1 MRNGICK
8 KALSLALAVMLTAS
22 SLFMATPA
30 EVSAAAKAPK
40 KITLNAKTK
49 TIVVGEKFKLK
60 VKSVTP
66 KSASKKV
73 TFKTSNKKVATVSSG
88 GDVKGV
94 KPGTAKITVT
104 SKAKKSVKA
113 TCKVTVAGIVVKS
126 AVNGVLTVNVNKT
139 VTLKPTVSPKK
150 VTTASFTYSIK
161 DKKVATVTSGGKL
174 TGVRAGKTTLT
185 IKTKKKKKSDKVLTL
200 KLSVVV
206 PGATADTQTPES
218 ETGGTQTPNTQTPE
232 SETGNTQA
240 PGGDTQTPG
249 SETGGTQ
256 TPNTQTPESETGNTQ
271 APGGDTQT
279 PESETGNT
287 QAPGGDTQTPESETG
302 NTQAP
307 GGDTQTPESETG
319 NTQTPGSETGD
330 SEVTD
335 PNVIRTWKFDFGS
348 ADDVAP
354 GYTAVTADKDYYAD
368 DNTDGYGFLG
378 INKNSDKISNR
389 LDGFGNQTGQVQ
401 DMRTGGGTGLNDA
414 VGSVGILGLDGQRP
428 AEVDPLGDEYYPTRF
443 ALKVEDETYYRVTA
457 TVTTLDPA
465 RDATATLYTERKH
478 PIYTDRKIEA
488 GKTSEEVFTIRVTPI
503 YYEKST
509 PKGLIE
515 DGMVNVCVAG
525 DNTAL
530 AALKI
535 EQIKTAPT
543 LWVLGDSTVT
553 DGNTTLP
560 FFRLQNYTGVGTG
573 LTKYLPSDIA
583 MVNEGEGG
591 LSAVDNNHFN
601 VVKDR
606 IQAGD
611 WMYVEYG
618 HNHKD
623 DGPAGY
629 KSALEKYYTV
639 CEQKGANLLIV
650 SPIER
655 INTFVDNEY
664 KHTLDSFAR
673 TGEDFVQEKLD
684 AGKTN
689 IAFVDLNKTSYEFYN
704 RITREN
710 NNDPNMIKFYFC
722 TLTGGSTDQTHPNDA
737 GAENLAYCFFEA
749 AKAVTDEKQK
759 QVLSGLL
766 DGMRDETPNLVS
778 KDITDLGPAPNSAW
792 PIYNVP
798 VDEKYPVA
806 VKDVR
811 FDADGNL
818 TSVKVNVQQA
828 QTAMTSYGIIVVTIK
843 DASGNVKGTLYAV
856 DQVDNSTGYGSQT
869 ITNFRGVGADGNEA
883 DIKLAQGDEYVAV
896 VLKAAQGNEPLVP
909 DPENIPYSAEF
920 TEADR
925 TEIDAYLL
933 PGESNDVEDFNY
945 FAQTELTGSN
955 KWIFGGSSG
964 NDLTLGKEADGRTY
978 TNLAAKQTA
987 DGKLGSWFV
996 WRALENLT
1004 DASGNNIGT
1013 GNTGSYLIEMDLN
1026 YISGSNLR
1034 FSMVQEMKNT
1044 SPFIAE
1050 GSAVA
1055 DVLTIGS
1062 GGVLTSHGTAL
1073 AAKLT
1078 PNQWTHVKYVLHMD
1092 AGTAEIT
1099 VGSQETETIEVAE
1112 FATFGE
1118 VGVETYKNFVVT
1130 QTENRST
1137 FHARLSNLTV
1147 AKLAVNKQVAVTAGL
1162 TDDAAGL
1169 GTVKINGE
1177 ETGTLSVAQG
1187 SMVSVEAVPQGEGGF
1202 IGWFMNGSD
1211 TPYSTNM
1218 KLTVRA
1224 YRDIDLKAKFIVGTA
1239 TDVTVNFKD
1248 KEGNPIAG
1256 KDTVIITEVDGAT
1269 LYEEQPFTIA
1279 DSYQQMLKIADGAL
1293 TKVYLYDSKASVN
1306 TTIDSLGAKGT
1317 NVIDLVFELDGIYDE
1332 FEDFNGDTLT
1342 PENWGFVAGR
1352 TGDIV
1357 LKDGALGI
1365 YQATSMTD
1373 KPDTKTLDEKISSAK
1388 KLTVRFDWCSDS
1400 ELGKGRY
1407 STFNLKDSNG
1417 NVVFSLFGKG
1427 VKNTNKTTTY
1437 AVNAIAEE
1445 TSTNVGNINE
1455 WVRVKLT
1462 IDFEAKTISGTIV
1475 NLATGV
1481 ETTIQETALTSAE
1494 NLATLSAEYGYSASP
1509 QRLDNFGIRYTAE

>member
-8 KALSLALAVMLTAS
+8 KALSLGLAVMLTAG
-22 SLFMATPA
+22 SLFMTPST
-30 EVSAAAKAPK
+30 EVSAAATAPS

-49 TIVVGEKFKLK
+49 TIGVGEKFKLK

-66 KSASKKV
+66 KAASKKV
-73 TFKTSNKKVATVSSG
+73 TFKTSSKKVATVSKQG
-88 GDVKGV
+88 EVKGI
-94 KPGTAKITVT
+94 KPGKAKITVT
-104 SKAKKSVKA
+104 SQAKKSVKA
-113 TCKVTVAGIVVKS
+113 TCTVTVAGIVVKN
-126 AVNGVLTVNVNKT
+126 AVNGVLTVDVNKT
-139 VTLKPTVSPKK
+139 MTLKPTVSPKK

-206 PGATADTQTPES
+206 PGTSADSQQPGSS
-218 ETGGTQTPNTQTPE
+218 EAPNPPL
-232 SETGNTQA
+232 

-249 SETGGTQ
+249 SETG
-256 TPNTQTPESETGNTQ
+256 NTQTPGSETGNTQ
-271 APGGDTQT
+271 TPGGDTQT
-279 PESETGNT
+279 PGGDTQTPGSETGNT
-287 QAPGGDTQTPESETG
+287 QTPGSETGNTQVPGGDTQTPG
-302 NTQAP
+302 
-307 GGDTQTPESETG
+307 SETG

-330 SEVTD
+330 TQTLGSETGDSETTD
-335 PNVIRTWKFDFGS
+335 PNVIKTWKFDFGT
-348 ADDVAP
+348 AEDVAP

-389 LDGFGNQTGQVQ
+389 LDGFGNQPGQVQ
-401 DMRTGGGTGLNDA
+401 DLRIGGGSGLNDA
-414 VGSVGILGLDGQRP
+414 IGCVGILGLDGQQP
-428 AEVDPLGDEYYPTRF
+428 AELDPLGDAYYPTRF

-457 TVTTLDPA
+457 TVTTLDPTK
-465 RDATATLYTERKH
+465 DATATLYTERKH
-478 PIYTDRKIEA
+478 PIYTDRKIAA
-488 GKTSEEVFTIRVTPI
+488 GETSEEVFTIRVTPI
-503 YYEKST
+503 YYEKSE
-509 PKGLIE
+509 PKGLIA

-573 LTKYLPSDIA
+573 LTKYLPSNIA

-591 LSAVDNNHFN
+591 LNAADNNHFN

-606 IQAGD
+606 IKEGD

-618 HNHKD
+618 HNHKN
-623 DGPAGY
+623 DGPEGY
-629 KSALEKYYTV
+629 KSALDKYFNV
-639 CEQKGANLLIV
+639 CEEKGAKLLIV

-655 INTFVDNEY
+655 INTFEDNEY
-664 KHTLDSFAR
+664 KHTLDAFAA
-673 TGEDFVQEKLD
+673 TGQQYVQEKIA

-704 RITREN
+704 KITSDN

-722 TLTGGSTDQTHPNDA
+722 TLAGGTTDATHPNDA

-749 AKAVTDEKQK
+749 AKAVTDETQK
-759 QVLSGLL
+759 KVLSGLI
-766 DGMRDETPNLVS
+766 DVMRDETPNLVP
-778 KDITDLGPAPNSAW
+778 KEITDLGPAPNSAW
-792 PIYNVP
+792 PVYNVP
-798 VDEKYPVA
+798 VDEKYPVV

-811 FDADGNL
+811 FDAEGNL
-818 TSVKVNVQQA
+818 TTVKVNVQQA
-828 QTAMTSYGIIVVTIK
+828 QTAMTAYGIIVVTIK
-843 DASGNVKGTLYAV
+843 DASGNLKGILYAV
-856 DQVDNSTGYGSQT
+856 DQVDNSTGYGAQT
-869 ITNFRGVGADGNEA
+869 ITNFRGVDAAGNAA
-883 DIKLAQGDEYVAV
+883 DIKLAEGDAYVAV
-896 VLKAAQGNEPLVP
+896 VMKAAQGNEPLVP
-909 DPENIPYSAEF
+909 DQENIAYSAEF

-925 TEIDAYLL
+925 TEIDTYLL
-933 PGESNDVEDFNY
+933 PGESDDVEDFNY
-945 FAQTELTGSN
+945 FAQTELTGGK
-955 KWIFGGSSG
+955 KWTFGGSSG

-978 TNLAAKQTA
+978 TNLMAKQTA
-987 DGKLGSWFV
+987 DGRLGSWFV

-1013 GNTGSYLIEMDLN
+1013 GNTGNYLIEMDVN
-1026 YISGSNLR
+1026 FISGSNLR

-1044 SPFIAE
+1044 SPFIVE
-1050 GSAVA
+1050 GTAVA

-1062 GGVLTSHGTAL
+1062 GGVLTSHGKAL
-1073 AAKLT
+1073 SAKLT

-1092 AGTAEIT
+1092 AGTAEVT
-1099 VGSQETETIEVAE
+1099 VGSQETEIIEIAE
-1112 FATFGE
+1112 FSTLGE
-1118 VGVETYKNFVVT
+1118 VGVETYKNFVIT

-1137 FHARLSNLTV
+1137 FYARLSNLTV
-1147 AKLAVNKQVAVTAGL
+1147 AKLAVNKQVTVTAGL
-1162 TDDAAGL
+1162 TDEAAGL
-1169 GTVKINGE
+1169 GTVKIDGE
-1177 ETGTLSVAQG
+1177 ETGTASVAQG
-1187 SMVSVEAVPQGEGGF
+1187 SMVTVEAVPQGEGGF
-1202 IGWFMNGSD
+1202 IGWFMDGSD

-1248 KEGNPIAG
+1248 KDGNPIEG
-1256 KDTVIITEVDGAT
+1256 KDALIITEVDGAK
-1269 LYEEQPFTIA
+1269 LYEEQPFTLA
-1279 DSYQQMLKIADGAL
+1279 DSYRQMFKIADGAL
-1293 TKVYLYDSKASVN
+1293 TKVYLYDSEASVH
-1306 TTIDSLGAKGT
+1306 TTIESLGAKGT

-1352 TGDIV
+1352 SGDIV

-1365 YQATSMTD
+1365 YQATSMSD
-1373 KPDTKTLDEKISSAK
+1373 KPDTKTLDEKITSAK

-1427 VKNTNKTTTY
+1427 VKNTTKTTTY

-1445 TSTNVGNINE
+1445 TSTNVGNVNE
-1455 WVRVKLT
+1455 WIRVKLT

-1481 ETTIQETALTSAE
+1481 ETAIQETAITSAE